1 MNMIDNTSS
10 LTKNHTEIQMAK
22 VRIYRQTKVSER
34 HQDRHIRSIRAYQ
47 ALEYSTDQRLLRLS
61 Q

>member
-1 MNMIDNTSS
+1 MIDNPSS